1 MSTAPTQNHELA
13 ERIGAAARGLKQS
26 NDSETR
32 FVRPWRMDANSNRP
46 LREESDCGCGISPDV
61 K

>member
-1 MSTAPTQNHELA
+1 MSTGPTQNRELA
-13 ERIGAAARGLKQS
+13 EKISAAARGLKQRD
-26 NDSETR
+26 DSETR
-32 FVRPWRMDANSNRP
+32 FVRPWRMDASSNRP